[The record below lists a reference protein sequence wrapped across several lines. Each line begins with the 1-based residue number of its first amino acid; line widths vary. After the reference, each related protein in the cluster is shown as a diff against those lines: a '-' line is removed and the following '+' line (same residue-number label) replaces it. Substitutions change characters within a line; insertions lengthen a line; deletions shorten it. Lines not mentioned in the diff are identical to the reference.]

1 MAVLDVVCRRLEE
14 ASGLLSVPFSIGI
27 ESKVLE
33 RLGGVVQSHGGL
45 DLIEGGHLGILVFAL
60 PAVNEVSWQQ
70 ARERELTLLLFLLVS
85 LNQFCVP
92 IEEIITLKIST
103 FEYLL
108 VSVYCILLCLPSGG
122 PDTNDFSV
130 VGSNFCLL

>member
-1 MAVLDVVCRRLEE
+1 MLDVVCRRLEE

-45 DLIEGGHLGILVFAL
+45 DLIEGGHLGILMFAL
-60 PAVNEVSWQQ
+60 PAVNEVSRQQ

-85 LNQFCVP
+85 LYQFCVP
-92 IEEIITLKIST
+92 IKEIITLKREAHLSI
-103 FEYLL
+103 Y
-108 VSVYCILLCLPSGG
+108 
-122 PDTNDFSV
+122 
-130 VGSNFCLL
+130 

>member
-85 LNQFCVP
+85 LYQFCVP
-92 IEEIITLKIST
+92 IKEIITLKRST
-103 FEYLL
+103 FEHLL
-108 VSVYCILLCLPSGG
+108 VYCILLCLPSGG